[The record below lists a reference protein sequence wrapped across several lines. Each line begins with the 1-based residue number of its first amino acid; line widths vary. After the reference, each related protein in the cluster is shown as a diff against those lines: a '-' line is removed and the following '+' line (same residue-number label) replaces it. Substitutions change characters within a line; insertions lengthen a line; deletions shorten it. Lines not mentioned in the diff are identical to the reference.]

1 MLSMLHPV
9 NIDLPTGDL
18 YQTKREMDF
27 GKSSLANIS
36 VKQQRR
42 EYLLKKEAFGTTTN
56 DIDSSEEKSE
66 KSDDINLKKPP
77 VETSDTDDDEKK
89 LSLIRADDI
98 KPYDI
103 LCGRDKAT
111 FNNVG
116 NRRFRVLISLNI
128 PRYNRAR
135 TKAEKAS
142 VIKDVCNIFQNEVG
156 VRFLKKH
163 QSQKEYYF
171 QLSATEARKKVGHA
185 LRDMSVARQELDEKR
200 RKIRMNSLESRGV
213 DSDYDPLEPLLVE
226 PLPYDEPNASDS
238 HRRPQNQQDQQY
250 DQHQIRPPHTPAHWI
265 DQQYTTSAIPDVPQ
279 QLQQE
284 RQQQQQ
290 QNDLQQAL
298 LRLQQQQQKLQQE
311 REQLVQQQQFQ
322 QELLEQQIRN
332 RRLRQQQRQQQ
343 GGEVNQFNH
352 IFDAL
357 SRKRGL

>member
-9 NIDLPTGDL
+9 NIDLPAGDL
-18 YQTKREMDF
+18 YHTKRDMDF

-42 EYLLKKEAFGTTTN
+42 EYSLKKEAFGTTTN

-66 KSDDINLKKPP
+66 KSDDIDLKKPP

-89 LSLIRADDI
+89 PSLIRADDI

-128 PRYNRAR
+128 PRYNRAK

-142 VIKDVCNIFQNEVG
+142 VIKYVCNVFQNEVG

-171 QLSATEARKKVGHA
+171 ELSATEARKKVGHA

-200 RKIRMNSLESRGV
+200 RKIRMNSLGSRGV
-213 DSDYDPLEPLLVE
+213 GSDYDPEPLLE
-226 PLPYDEPNASDS
+226 PIPFDEKNVSES
-238 HRRPQNQQDQQY
+238 HRGLQNQQAQQY
-250 DQHQIRPPHTPAHWI
+250 DQHQIRPPNTPAHWI
-265 DQQYTTSAIPDVPQ
+265 DQQYTTNVIPDTPQ

-284 RQQQQQ
+284 RQQQQQQQ

-311 REQLVQQQQFQ
+311 REQLLQQQQFQ
-322 QELLEQQIRN
+322 QDLLEQQIRN

-343 GGEVNQFNH
+343 GSELNQFDH

-357 SRKRGL
+357 SRKRGR